1 MIKTTG
7 QHFPEFPEDLCKSL
21 KKNPGLDLK
30 TRNFNAESVDN
41 SVSILPIHP

>member
-21 KKNPGLDLK
+21 KKPGLDLK

-41 SVSILPIHP
+41 GV